1 MTEQIH
7 DYTFTAPKGGWPVFT
22 KVACC
27 IPARGGSK
35 GIPGKNLVDLNGK
48 PLLYYTIEQA
58 QGANLIDIIMVSS
71 DDERILGAAEGM
83 GAKVVERPAQLS
95 GDFAPSEWALVH
107 ALKTAVKNW
116 NKLDAVVMLQCTS
129 PVRSS
134 QQIDAAIRLVL
145 EGGFDSVLSVV
156 ERHQF
161 VWQVGNSGVA
171 QSMSYNPI
179 AQRPRR
185 QDCTQYVENGS
196 IYVTKPH
203 ILAQG
208 TRLGGKIG
216 LFKMP
221 PESGYEIDSPSD
233 LKLVEWIMGEVPD

>member
-1 MTEQIH
+1 MTEVGH
-7 DYTFTAPKGGWPVFT
+7 DYTAPKGGWPVFT
-22 KVACC
+22 KVACI
-27 IPARGGSK
+27 IPARGGSV
-35 GIPGKNLVDLNGK
+35 GIPGKNLVDLNGR
-48 PLLYYTIEQA
+48 PLLYHTIEQA

-71 DDERILGAAEGM
+71 DDETILGAAEGM
-83 GAKVVERPAQLS
+83 GAKTVQRPAQLS

-185 QDCTQYVENGS
+185 QDCTQFVENGS
-196 IYVTKPH
+196 IYVTKPQ

-221 PESGYEIDSPSD
+221 SECGYEIDSPSD